1 MNIEIVGIKRLFIR
15 LPAYIAERN
24 SRHILQAKGFT
35 VQGSVLQTQGGKTMD
50 NNENIMAYNLAM
62 SMALSMLNKSIISVD
77 EFNKIE
83 QKFCKKYCIDFS
95 SVFRYFAG

>member
-1 MNIEIVGIKRLFIR
+1 
-15 LPAYIAERN
+15 
-24 SRHILQAKGFT
+24 
-35 VQGSVLQTQGGKTMD
+35 MD